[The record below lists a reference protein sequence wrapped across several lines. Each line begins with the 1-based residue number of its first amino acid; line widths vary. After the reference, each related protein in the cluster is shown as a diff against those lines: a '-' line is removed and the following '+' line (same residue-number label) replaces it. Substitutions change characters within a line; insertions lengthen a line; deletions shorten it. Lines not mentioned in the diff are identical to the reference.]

1 MENFNKSELLERWM
15 ELKSIEDDAKRERV
29 VLEEQIFVK
38 YADKTATKEKMSET
52 INDEDIKL
60 TIKLNRKLK
69 VTDESLI
76 PEDADVYKQVVDE
89 KKLENYKDEDWVEE
103 YWTKPTFTIVRKV

>member
-1 MENFNKSELLERWM
+1 MRTELLEKWM

-29 VLEEQIFVK
+29 ALEEQIFVE

-69 VTDESLI
+69 VNDESLV
-76 PEDADVYKQVVDE
+76 PSDADIYKKVVDE
-89 KKLENYKDEDWVEE
+89 KKLESFKDENWVDEV
-103 YWTKPTFTIVRKV
+103 WNKPSFTVVRKV

>member
-15 ELKSIEDDAKRERV
+15 ELKSIENDAKEERV
-29 VLEEQIFVK
+29 ALEEQIFVE
-38 YADKTATKEKMSET
+38 YANKTGTKEKLSET
-52 INDEDIKL
+52 INEGDIKL

-103 YWTKPTFTIVRKV
+103 CWNKPTFTVVRKV